1 MQPTLAPELCLKKQT
16 LDRQIRRLMDQIL
29 TLNRRHAEAV
39 ARGDLTE
46 SEILED
52 RLRKARQLEDEMI
65 LQYKEHLAH
74 HLC

>member
-1 MQPTLAPELCLKKQT
+1 MQPTLAPELCLEKQT

-29 TLNRRHAEAV
+29 TLNRRHSEAV

-52 RLRKARQLEDEMI
+52 RLRRARHLEDEMI
-65 LQYKEHLAH
+65 RQYKEHLAH